1 MNFTIKI
8 DDSNPKAKS
17 IINLLRELAKDYSF
31 LSIEEDVGLSEN
43 IVQELESR
51 YQYVIENPEDGKS
64 WEEVK
69 KNLLSE

>member
-1 MNFTIKI
+1 MNFTIKN

-17 IINLLRELAKDYSF
+17 KINLLRELAKDYSF